1 MNDTERDNLLLKLDG
16 KIDKLVANLAKINPI
31 LFDTEGNPGLCSK
44 VETQGKE
51 IGALKIILAVLFGS
65 GVLAGGGIWI
75 SKLLG

>member
-1 MNDTERDNLLLKLDG
+1 MNDLERDAILQELRTDIKQIMEVNQSVVG
-16 KIDKLVANLAKINPI
+16 V
-31 LFDTEGNPGLCSK
+31 LFDNKGNPGLCSK

-51 IGALKIILAVLFGS
+51 IGVLKLILAVLFGS